1 MPPLLCPF
9 LACGLQKNE
18 GAEGVGGLEECPQ
31 LSLGSWLLGV
41 VSLLLAW
48 ATAGNGKD
56 IVKEGVGRWGH
67 PKLPRSLRPYGR
79 GQEGEEECQECLDVL
94 FSPLPC

>member
-41 VSLLLAW
+41 VSLLLVW

-56 IVKEGVGRWGH
+56 TVKEGVGVLGPSEAPQISQAIWQG
-67 PKLPRSLRPYGR
+67 PRRR
-79 GQEGEEECQECLDVL
+79 GGMPGV
-94 FSPLPC
+94 P

>member
-1 MPPLLCPF
+1 MVMMKVMGSESFCSFLQMPPLLRPF

-41 VSLLLAW
+41 VSLLLVW

-56 IVKEGVGRWGH
+56 IVKEGVGALG
-67 PKLPRSLRPYGR
+67 PS
-79 GQEGEEECQECLDVL
+79 
-94 FSPLPC
+94 